1 MAPLRKAFLV
11 LASAIVIATATKLE
25 ATNNLS
31 NIKNVVVLVQENR

>member
-11 LASAIVIATATKLE
+11 LASAIVVIAAATK
-25 ATNNLS
+25 TKNGLS